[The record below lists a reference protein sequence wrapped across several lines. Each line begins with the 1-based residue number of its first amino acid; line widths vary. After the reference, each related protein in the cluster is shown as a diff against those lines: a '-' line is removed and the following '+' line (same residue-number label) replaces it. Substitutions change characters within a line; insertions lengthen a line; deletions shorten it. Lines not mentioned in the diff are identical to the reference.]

1 VRKLLNTVFSLLY
14 PQRCLGCQA
23 FIQADAQFCRACRQC
38 VRPITS
44 PLCLRCG
51 IPFSPQS
58 GPDRVGLDHE
68 CGLCH
73 KAPPLFRHARAW
85 AYYQY
90 GEGALQPVSEAIQ
103 QFKYHRNLS
112 VGKLLAQL
120 AATHFPFVETH
131 YDVIIPVPLHLDRL
145 RWRGFNQSLLLSR
158 AVGHA
163 HQIRVDPF
171 LLERSRS
178 TVPQVQLTEKERLE
192 NVKGAFSVPKPE
204 HIQHRQVLLVDD
216 VYTSGATVTECTKAL
231 LHAGA
236 QAVDVFTLARAV

>member
-1 VRKLLNTVFSLLY
+1 MLDAVVSLLY
-14 PQRCLGCQA
+14 PPRCLGCQA
-23 FIQADAQFCRACRQC
+23 FVHTDEPFCRDCARA
-38 VRPITS
+38 VKPITS

-58 GPDRVGLDHE
+58 GLDHE

-73 KAPPLFRHARAW
+73 KVPPLFRHARAW
-85 AYYQY
+85 AHYEY
-90 GEGALQPVSEAIQ
+90 GAGALQPVSAAIQ
-103 QFKYHRNLS
+103 QFKYQRNLG
-112 VGKLLAQL
+112 VGKLLAHL
-120 AATHFPFVETH
+120 AATHFPFGATH

-158 AVGHA
+158 AIGHA

-171 LLERSRS
+171 LLARSRP

-204 HIQHRQVLLVDD
+204 HVQHRQVLLVDD

-231 LHAGA
+231 LHAEA
-236 QAVDVFTLARAV
+236 RAVDVFTVARAV